1 MSILSKRARKKL
13 KEKLP
18 GTVSNGYS
26 LIQAKLPHLSR
37 QQIEKAF
44 NSDAHY
50 KPEVMTAA
58 IQIVESAKEQ
68 VKSLEKQIN
77 SI

>member
-1 MSILSKRARKKL
+1 MSILSKKSRKKL

-18 GTVSNGYS
+18 GTLSNGYS
-26 LIQAKLPHLSR
+26 LIQDKLPNLSR

-50 KPEVMTAA
+50 RADVMLAA
-58 IQIVESAKEQ
+58 IQIVEEAKAQ
-68 VKSLEKQIN
+68 VQSLEKQIN
-77 SI
+77 TI